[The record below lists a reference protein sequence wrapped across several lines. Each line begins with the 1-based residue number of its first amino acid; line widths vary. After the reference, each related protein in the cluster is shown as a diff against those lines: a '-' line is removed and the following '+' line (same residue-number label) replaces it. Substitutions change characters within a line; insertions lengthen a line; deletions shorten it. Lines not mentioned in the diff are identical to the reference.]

1 MRLRTVFSIIFLA
14 LLGNFS
20 KAQLTM
26 HKLLTA
32 GYTYQN
38 QSFGELGGKLLF
50 LENDDVIF
58 RAGATAMMGSVNGK
72 FAIMPRIQGDVLL
85 NFEKGVDF
93 YHSYYLLAGAETTNK
108 YFSPKVGATLFGLLD
123 ITAGYAVPYGAA
135 KLNGKPL
142 KGFNMNVSLN
152 LPLPFLHDMMN

>member
-1 MRLRTVFSIIFLA
+1 MNFRTIFSVIFFLILA
-14 LLGNFS
+14 GSS
-20 KAQLTM
+20 KAQYTM

-58 RAGATAMMGSVNGK
+58 RAGATAMMGASNGK
-72 FAIMPRIQGDVLL
+72 FAIMPRVQGDVLL
-85 NFEKGVDF
+85 NFERGVDF
-93 YHSYYLLAGAETTNK
+93 YHAYYFLAGAEATSK

-123 ITAGYAVPYGAA
+123 VTAGYAVPFGDAR
-135 KLNGKPL
+135 LNGKKL
-142 KGFNMNVSLN
+142 KGFNLGVSLN
-152 LPLPFLHDMMN
+152 LPLPFLHDMLN